1 MASEDDCIGQSTV
14 FQSVFKAAG
23 RCSWDI
29 VVVQV
34 GWYWNLERGNNV
46 DTSSS
51 KLGVPAHH
59 SHAPLKDDIV
69 VIVLT
74 GGLLRVSLLNFL
86 ALSVASKLDR

>member
-1 MASEDDCIGQSTV
+1 
-14 FQSVFKAAG
+14 
-23 RCSWDI
+23 
-29 VVVQV
+29 V

-51 KLGVPAHH
+51 KLGVPTHH